1 MSIQVTERPI
11 NGLASIAD
19 SNGVFSIVAMDQ
31 RNTLRRM
38 FAAVNIEPT
47 ESDMYEAKV
56 SVTEALSKSASGIL
70 LDPQYGVTAINKS
83 NVLATRC
90 GLLVAAEN
98 PDRGDFKGEPR
109 PSRIASQNAAWV
121 KNMGGQAVKYLVMMH
136 PGRPIGAG
144 EPDITAE
151 TLEIVRQVVEDC
163 REQEI
168 PSVIENLIYQLP
180 GDEPLTDHEREDLIV
195 ESALLLAELKPDLLK
210 LEFPVTARGCRRIAT
225 SINIPWAV
233 LSAGVTFEKF
243 QEALRISCDEGGA
256 SGFIAGRSVWKE
268 TIGMNPI
275 ERKTFLEQVALPRLD
290 ALIQAT
296 FGRAT
301 PWTDVRAGS

>member
-1 MSIQVTERPI
+1 MSVQTTTRPI

-19 SNGVFSIVAMDQ
+19 SDGVFSIVAMDQ

-47 ESDMYEAKV
+47 ESDMFEAKI
-56 SVTEALSKSASGIL
+56 SITEFLSKSASGIL

-83 NVLATRC
+83 NVLAPTC

-98 PDRGDFKGEPR
+98 PDRGDFNGEPR
-109 PSRIASQNAAWV
+109 PSRLASQNAAWV

-136 PGRPIGAG
+136 PGRPFGAG
-144 EPDITAE
+144 EPNITEE
-151 TLEIVRQVVEDC
+151 TLEIVRQVVQDC
-163 REQEI
+163 RGQGI

-180 GDEPLTDHEREDLIV
+180 GREPLTDQARENLIV

-210 LEFPVTARGCRRIAT
+210 LEFPVTAKGCQRISN

-233 LSAGVTFEKF
+233 LSAGVPFEKF
-243 QEALRISCDEGGA
+243 KNALRMSCDEGGA

-268 TIGMNPI
+268 AIGMNPI
-275 ERKTFLEQVALPRLD
+275 ERKTFMEQVALPRLD
-290 ALIQAT
+290 VLIQAT
-296 FGRAT
+296 SGRAT
-301 PWTDVRAGS
+301 PWTAVRARS